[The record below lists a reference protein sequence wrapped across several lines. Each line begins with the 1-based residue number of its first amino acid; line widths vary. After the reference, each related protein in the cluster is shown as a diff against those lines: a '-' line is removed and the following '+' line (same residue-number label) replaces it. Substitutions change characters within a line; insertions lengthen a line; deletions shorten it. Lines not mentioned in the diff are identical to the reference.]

1 MDDEAWLK
9 KNQGSRRHH
18 HFGSSQPT
26 DCVIIIYGL
35 NMHIFDCGHTVL
47 ITHLYESGAGAKGAF
62 H

>member
-9 KNQGSRRHH
+9 KKSRVEA
-18 HFGSSQPT
+18 SSSLWVES